1 MYLKD
6 DKCILALDQG
16 TTSSRAILFNRR
28 GQIEVIAQREFQQI
42 YPKAGWVEH
51 NPMEIWS
58 SQYKVAQEVVIS
70 KDVKNISALGITNQ
84 RETTIIWEKS
94 SGKPIY
100 NAIVWQDRRTADHT
114 DKLKKDGLGEIVQK
128 KTGLKLDPYFSATK
142 IKWILDNIQGA
153 RKKAENNELAFG
165 TVDSW
170 LLWNLT
176 NGKRHI
182 TDVTNASRT
191 MIFNIHELCWDS
203 DLLKIFDIPESILPN
218 VVQSSEIC
226 GFSSKGIFNSEI
238 PISGIAGDQHAALFG
253 QNCIEQ
259 GMVKNT
265 YGTGCFMLM
274 NTGSKPI
281 KSKNNLL
288 TTIAWKIDDKIE
300 YALEGSVFIGGAIV
314 QWLRDGLGLIK
325 SPLEIEEL
333 ATEVNDTD
341 GVYIVPAFSGLGAP
355 HWDPHAKGIITGI
368 TRGVKSGHI
377 ARASL
382 EAIAYQSHDLI
393 NAMENDSGIQLQR
406 IQVDGGAC
414 SNNFLMQFQADISG
428 APVVRP
434 KITETTALGAA
445 YFAGLSTG
453 FWAGQNQISEQWESE
468 KVFKPSLG
476 RNEVKVLYEGWLEA
490 VEKAKS

>member
-368 TRGVKSGHI
+368 TRGVTSGHI

>member
-51 NPMEIWS
+51 NPMEIWL

-368 TRGVKSGHI
+368 TRGVTSGHI

-453 FWAGQNQISEQWESE
+453 FWAGQDQISEQWESE

>member
-1 MYLKD
+1 MKD

-142 IKWILDNIQGA
+142 IKWILDNTQGA

-368 TRGVKSGHI
+368 TRGVTSGHI

>member
-1 MYLKD
+1 MKD

-28 GQIEVIAQREFQQI
+28 GQIEVRAQREFQQI

-165 TVDSW
+165 TVNSW

-182 TDVTNASRT
+182 TAVTNASRT

-368 TRGVKSGHI
+368 TRGVTSGHI

-414 SNNFLMQFQADISG
+414 SNNFFWLPI
-428 APVVRP
+428 
-434 KITETTALGAA
+434 IT
-445 YFAGLSTG
+445 
-453 FWAGQNQISEQWESE
+453 
-468 KVFKPSLG
+468 
-476 RNEVKVLYEGWLEA
+476 
-490 VEKAKS
+490 

>member
-288 TTIAWKIDDKIE
+288 TTIAWKLDDKIE

>member
-1 MYLKD
+1 MKD

-100 NAIVWQDRRTADHT
+100 NAIVWQDKRTADHT

-368 TRGVKSGHI
+368 TRGVTSGHI

>member
-51 NPMEIWS
+51 NPMEIWL

-325 SPLEIEEL
+325 SPSEIEEL

-368 TRGVKSGHI
+368 TRGVTSGHI

-453 FWAGQNQISEQWESE
+453 FWAGQDQISEQWESE

>member
-1 MYLKD
+1 M
-6 DKCILALDQG
+6 DKKFILALDQG

-28 GQIEVIAQREFQQI
+28 GQIEVIAQREFKQI
-42 YPKAGWVEH
+42 YPKSGWVEH
-51 NPMEIWS
+51 NPLEIWS
-58 SQYKVAQEVVIS
+58 SQYKVAKEVVIT
-70 KDVKNISALGITNQ
+70 KDLKNISALGITNQ

-100 NAIVWQDRRTADHT
+100 NAIVWQDRRTADYT
-114 DKLKKDGLGEIVQK
+114 DKLKKDGLEQIVQN

-142 IKWILDNIQGA
+142 IKWILDNVEGA
-153 RKKAENNELAFG
+153 RKKAENSELAFG

-170 LLWNLT
+170 LMWNLT
-176 NGKRHI
+176 NGKIHI

-191 MIFNIHELCWDS
+191 MIFNIHKLCWDT

-218 VVQSSEIC
+218 VVQSSEIY
-226 GFSSKGIFNSEI
+226 GFSGKGIFSSEI

-314 QWLRDGLGLIK
+314 QWLRDGLGLIN
-325 SPLEIEEL
+325 SALEIEEL
-333 ATEVNDTD
+333 ATKVNDTD
-341 GVYIVPAFSGLGAP
+341 GVYVVPAFSGLGAP

-368 TRGVKSGHI
+368 TRGITSSHI

-414 SNNFLMQFQADISG
+414 SNNFLMQFQADISD
-428 APVVRP
+428 APVIRP

-445 YFAGLSTG
+445 YFAGLATG
-453 FWAGQNQISEQWESE
+453 FWEGQDQISEQWESE

-476 RNEVKVLYEGWLEA
+476 RNEVKVLYEGWLKA

>member
-1 MYLKD
+1 LYLKD

-142 IKWILDNIQGA
+142 IRWILDNIQGA

-288 TTIAWKIDDKIE
+288 TTIAWKLDDKIE

-368 TRGVKSGHI
+368 TRGVTSGHI

-453 FWAGQNQISEQWESE
+453 FWAGQDQISEQWESE

>member
-70 KDVKNISALGITNQ
+70 KDVRNISALGITNQ

-368 TRGVKSGHI
+368 TRGVTSGHI

>member
-1 MYLKD
+1 MKD

-368 TRGVKSGHI
+368 TRGVTSGHI

>member
-142 IKWILDNIQGA
+142 IRWILDNIQGA

-288 TTIAWKIDDKIE
+288 TTIAWKLDDKIE

-368 TRGVKSGHI
+368 TRGVTSGHI

-453 FWAGQNQISEQWESE
+453 FWAGQDQISEQWESE

>member
-142 IKWILDNIQGA
+142 IRWILDNIQGA

-368 TRGVKSGHI
+368 TRGVTSGHI

-453 FWAGQNQISEQWESE
+453 FWAGQDQISEQWESE

>member
-1 MYLKD
+1 MKD

-58 SQYKVAQEVVIS
+58 SQYKVAQEVLIS

-333 ATEVNDTD
+333 ATKVNETD

-368 TRGVKSGHI
+368 TRGVTSGHI

-453 FWAGQNQISEQWESE
+453 FWAGQDQISEQWESE

>member
-1 MYLKD
+1 M
-6 DKCILALDQG
+6 DKKFILALDQG

-28 GQIEVIAQREFQQI
+28 GQIEVIAQREFKQI
-42 YPKAGWVEH
+42 YPKSGWVEH
-51 NPMEIWS
+51 NPLEIWS
-58 SQYKVAQEVVIS
+58 SQYKVAKEVVIT
-70 KDVKNISALGITNQ
+70 KDLKNISALGITNQ

-100 NAIVWQDRRTADHT
+100 NAIVWQDRRTADYT
-114 DKLKKDGLGEIVQK
+114 DKLKKDGLEQIVQN

-142 IKWILDNIQGA
+142 IKWILDNVEGA
-153 RKKAENNELAFG
+153 RKKAENSELAFG

-170 LLWNLT
+170 LMWNLT
-176 NGKRHI
+176 NGKIHI

-191 MIFNIHELCWDS
+191 MIFNIHKLCWDT

-218 VVQSSEIC
+218 VVQSSEIY
-226 GFSSKGIFNSEI
+226 GFSGKGIFSSEI

-314 QWLRDGLGLIK
+314 QWLRDGLGLIN
-325 SPLEIEEL
+325 SALEIEEL
-333 ATEVNDTD
+333 ATKVNDTD
-341 GVYIVPAFSGLGAP
+341 GVYVVPAFSGLGAP

-368 TRGVKSGHI
+368 TRGITSGHI

-414 SNNFLMQFQADISG
+414 SNNFLMQFQADISD
-428 APVVRP
+428 APVIRP

-445 YFAGLSTG
+445 YFAGLATG
-453 FWAGQNQISEQWESE
+453 FWEGQDQISEQWESE

-476 RNEVKVLYEGWLEA
+476 RNEVKVLYEGWLKA

>member
-1 MYLKD
+1 MKD

-70 KDVKNISALGITNQ
+70 KDVRNISALGITNQ

-368 TRGVKSGHI
+368 TRGVTSGHI

>member
-58 SQYKVAQEVVIS
+58 SQYKVAQEVAIS
-70 KDVKNISALGITNQ
+70 KDAKNISALGITNQ

-114 DKLKKDGLGEIVQK
+114 DKLKKDGVGEIVKK

-368 TRGVKSGHI
+368 TRGVTSGHI

-453 FWAGQNQISEQWESE
+453 FWAGQDQISEQWESE

-490 VEKAKS
+490 VKKAKS

>member
-58 SQYKVAQEVVIS
+58 SQYKVAQEVLIS

-333 ATEVNDTD
+333 ATKVNETD

-368 TRGVKSGHI
+368 TRGVTSGHI

-453 FWAGQNQISEQWESE
+453 FWAGQDQISEQWESE

>member
-368 TRGVKSGHI
+368 TRGVTSGHI

-453 FWAGQNQISEQWESE
+453 FWAGQEQISEQWESE

>member
-1 MYLKD
+1 MGLEKLLK
-6 DKCILALDQG
+6 
-16 TTSSRAILFNRR
+16 
-28 GQIEVIAQREFQQI
+28 
-42 YPKAGWVEH
+42 
-51 NPMEIWS
+51 
-58 SQYKVAQEVVIS
+58 
-70 KDVKNISALGITNQ
+70 
-84 RETTIIWEKS
+84 
-94 SGKPIY
+94 
-100 NAIVWQDRRTADHT
+100 
-114 DKLKKDGLGEIVQK
+114 K

-368 TRGVKSGHI
+368 TRGVTSGHI

-453 FWAGQNQISEQWESE
+453 FWAGQNQILEQWESE

>member
-1 MYLKD
+1 LYLKD

-368 TRGVKSGHI
+368 TRGVTSGHI

-453 FWAGQNQISEQWESE
+453 FWAGQDQISEQWESE

>member
-1 MYLKD
+1 MKD

-58 SQYKVAQEVVIS
+58 SQYIVAQEVVIS
-70 KDVKNISALGITNQ
+70 KDVKYISALGITNQ

-142 IKWILDNIQGA
+142 IKWILYNIQGA

-368 TRGVKSGHI
+368 TRGVTSGHI

>member
-58 SQYKVAQEVVIS
+58 SQYKVAQEVLIS

-114 DKLKKDGLGEIVQK
+114 DKLKKDGLEKIVQK

-333 ATEVNDTD
+333 ATKVNDTD

-368 TRGVKSGHI
+368 TRGVTSGHI

-453 FWAGQNQISEQWESE
+453 FWAGQDQISEQWESE

>member
-368 TRGVKSGHI
+368 TRGVTSGHI

-453 FWAGQNQISEQWESE
+453 FWAGQDQISEQWESE

>member
-58 SQYKVAQEVVIS
+58 SQYKVAQEVAIS
-70 KDVKNISALGITNQ
+70 KDAKNISALGITNQ

-114 DKLKKDGLGEIVQK
+114 DKLKKDGVGEIVKK

-226 GFSSKGIFNSEI
+226 GFSSKGLFNSEI

-333 ATEVNDTD
+333 ATKVNETD

-368 TRGVKSGHI
+368 TRGVTSGHI

-453 FWAGQNQISEQWESE
+453 FWAGQDQISEQWESE

>member
-1 MYLKD
+1 MKD

-58 SQYKVAQEVVIS
+58 SQYKVAQEVLIS

-368 TRGVKSGHI
+368 TRGVTSGHI

-453 FWAGQNQISEQWESE
+453 FWAGQDQISEQWESE